1 MNELTFIFII
11 FLAMMSPGPDWA
23 LIFQV
28 TTSRGRAAGI
38 AVAFGIASGI
48 ACHTLVALLALQA
61 MQISTPGWYEVLR
74 WAGAGYL
81 VYLGWIIWKSA
92 AIGGSE
98 NIRSQDRKFESGEA
112 LRFFNQ
118 GLFCNLTNA
127 KAFLFITTLFT
138 QWNSPENGNNLPPW
152 KLGGILVLET
162 AVVWTLFAWVIGSQ
176 GVRAVLLRFRFW
188 MDRILA
194 LALWGVALAL
204 LISH

>member
-28 TTSRGRAAGI
+28 STSRGRAAGI
-38 AVAFGIASGI
+38 AVAFGIALGI
-48 ACHTLVALLALQA
+48 ACHTLVALLFLQA
-61 MQISTPGWYEVLR
+61 MQLSTPGWYEILR
-74 WAGAGYL
+74 WVGAGYL

-92 AIGGSE
+92 SIGGSE
-98 NIRSQDRKFESGEA
+98 NIRSQSRKLEA
-112 LRFFNQ
+112 REAFRFFNQ

-138 QWNSPENGNNLPPW
+138 QWNSPENGNNLAPW
-152 KLGGILVLET
+152 KLGWILVLET
-162 AVVWTLFAWVIGSQ
+162 ALVWTLFAWVIGSQ
-176 GVRAVLLRFRFW
+176 GVRSFLTRFSFWIDRF
-188 MDRILA
+188 LA

-204 LISH
+204 LVSQ